1 MIKRLVISNYALIE
15 KLDINFKTGITS
27 ITGETGAGK
36 SILLGGL
43 SLLLGKR
50 ADKSNLKDPNK
61 KCYIEGIFNI
71 KKYKIE
77 ALFKKYNIDYDNET
91 IIRREIIPSGKSR
104 AFINDTPVKLEILF
118 FFGKNLVDIHSQT
131 QTSSLTDSDYQL
143 DLLDALAQNS
153 EYRKQFKNKLSTF
166 SKINLQMDLIV
177 DEYDKTIKDL
187 DYINFLKH
195 ELEESNFDEIPY
207 SELEDELKKSEN
219 IEEIGLLLN
228 KINEIINNDSV
239 GLRVNISQ
247 LATTLN
253 KLNSL
258 SNDFYKLRER
268 INSLKI
274 EADEIS
280 SEIESRIENLIFDP
294 ERFDYLN
301 EKINQINNLFKKHK
315 VNSYEELLCVKDS
328 LDKKMKKSNELN
340 LKIQDLKKIKS
351 NTLNDL
357 QQISIELNER
367 RNSVISKFKNQV
379 MEILS
384 DLGMSSARF
393 KIELNKIN
401 EFKKNGCDK
410 ISFKFAPNKGSTFK
424 EMKKIASGG
433 ELSRIML
440 SIKIILSRFKSLPT
454 IIFDEIDTGTSGD
467 VSSKIADIMRE
478 MSKTMQVL
486 VISHS
491 PQVAAI
497 GDNHIKVYKDS
508 TSNNTVTK
516 LKLLSSKE
524 RIIEIAD
531 MLGGGSKSLTAVQH
545 AKQLLN

>member
-1 MIKRLVISNYALIE
+1 
-15 KLDINFKTGITS
+15 
-27 ITGETGAGK
+27 
-36 SILLGGL
+36 
-43 SLLLGKR
+43 
-50 ADKSNLKDPNK
+50 
-61 KCYIEGIFNI
+61 
-71 KKYKIE
+71 
-77 ALFKKYNIDYDNET
+77 
-91 IIRREIIPSGKSR
+91 
-104 AFINDTPVKLEILF
+104 
-118 FFGKNLVDIHSQT
+118 
-131 QTSSLTDSDYQL
+131 
-143 DLLDALAQNS
+143 
-153 EYRKQFKNKLSTF
+153 
-166 SKINLQMDLIV
+166 MDLIV

-253 KLNSL
+253 KLNGL

-274 EADEIS
+274 EADDIS

-424 EMKKIASGG
+424 DMKKIASGG

-454 IIFDEIDTGTSGD
+454 IIFDEIDTGTSGE

>member
-131 QTSSLTDSDYQL
+131 QTSSLIDSDYQL

-153 EYRKQFKNKLSTF
+153 EYRKQFKNKLSIF

-253 KLNSL
+253 KLNGL

-274 EADEIS
+274 EADDIS

-424 EMKKIASGG
+424 DMKKIASGG

-454 IIFDEIDTGTSGD
+454 IIFDEIDTGTSGE